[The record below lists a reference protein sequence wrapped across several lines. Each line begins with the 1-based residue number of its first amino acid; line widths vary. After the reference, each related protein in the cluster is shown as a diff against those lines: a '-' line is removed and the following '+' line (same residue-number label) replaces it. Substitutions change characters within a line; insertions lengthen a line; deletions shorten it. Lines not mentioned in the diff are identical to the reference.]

1 MTNHNNLNIGILSI
15 TFYYKY
21 YFNYLFLKCKK
32 FRYTGSNEQEREIFS
47 MKNSENDY
55 IQSLL
60 QILPGLL
67 TAFLVACLS
76 KFFAIWL
83 PSLGAATIAIL
94 LGIFLGNTFV
104 RGANLNRG
112 TKVAESKL
120 LEFSVVLLG
129 TTVTFQTIA
138 QIGLQGVAFI
148 LIQMS
153 LTIIFAYLI
162 GKKLAF
168 SDNMSLL
175 MAGGNAVCGSSA
187 IASIAPAIQADEEEK
202 GQIITLVNLL
212 GTVLMLTLP
221 ILSGII
227 YGTNLLAR
235 SALIGGTLQ
244 SVGQVVASANMVNE
258 NAVQLAML
266 FKIMRIVLL
275 VAVVYLFGRF
285 KQSKTAESEAELVKV
300 TKKSSALP
308 WYVVG
313 FFIACVFNSL
323 IHFPVVISET
333 AHFFSSWFEI
343 TALAAIGLRL
353 DFKKFFQEGKRFLI
367 YGLSVGTVQVVLAI
381 LLLALLQ
388 F

>member
-1 MTNHNNLNIGILSI
+1 
-15 TFYYKY
+15 
-21 YFNYLFLKCKK
+21 
-32 FRYTGSNEQEREIFS
+32 

-153 LTIIFAYLI
+153 LTIIFAYL
-162 GKKLAF
+162 
-168 SDNMSLL
+168 S
-175 MAGGNAVCGSSA
+175 GNAVCGSSA

-221 ILSGII
+221 ILSGIL

-285 KQSKTAESEAELVKV
+285 KQSKTAESEAELVEV

>member
-1 MTNHNNLNIGILSI
+1 M
-15 TFYYKY
+15 
-21 YFNYLFLKCKK
+21 
-32 FRYTGSNEQEREIFS
+32 
-47 MKNSENDY
+47 
-55 IQSLL
+55 
-60 QILPGLL
+60 
-67 TAFLVACLS
+67 
-76 KFFAIWL
+76 
-83 PSLGAATIAIL
+83 
-94 LGIFLGNTFV
+94 GNTFV

-162 GKKLAF
+162 GKTGF

-221 ILSGII
+221 ILSGIL

-285 KQSKTAESEAELVKV
+285 KQSKTAESEAELVEV
-300 TKKSSALP
+300 TKKQRPTL
-308 WYVVG
+308 V
-313 FFIACVFNSL
+313 C
-323 IHFPVVISET
+323 
-333 AHFFSSWFEI
+333 SWLFHC
-343 TALAAIGLRL
+343 LCL
-353 DFKKFFQEGKRFLI
+353 
-367 YGLSVGTVQVVLAI
+367 
-381 LLLALLQ
+381 
-388 F
+388 

>member
-1 MTNHNNLNIGILSI
+1 
-15 TFYYKY
+15 
-21 YFNYLFLKCKK
+21 
-32 FRYTGSNEQEREIFS
+32 
-47 MKNSENDY
+47 
-55 IQSLL
+55 
-60 QILPGLL
+60 
-67 TAFLVACLS
+67 
-76 KFFAIWL
+76 
-83 PSLGAATIAIL
+83 
-94 LGIFLGNTFV
+94 
-104 RGANLNRG
+104 
-112 TKVAESKL
+112 
-120 LEFSVVLLG
+120 
-129 TTVTFQTIA
+129 
-138 QIGLQGVAFI
+138 
-148 LIQMS
+148 
-153 LTIIFAYLI
+153 
-162 GKKLAF
+162 
-168 SDNMSLL
+168 MSLL

-221 ILSGII
+221 ILSGIL

-300 TKKSSALP
+300 TKKQRPTLVCSWL
-308 WYVVG
+308 
-313 FFIACVFNSL
+313 FIACVFNSL

-367 YGLSVGTVQVVLAI
+367 YGLSVGTVQFVLAI

>member
-1 MTNHNNLNIGILSI
+1 
-15 TFYYKY
+15 
-21 YFNYLFLKCKK
+21 
-32 FRYTGSNEQEREIFS
+32 

-55 IQSLL
+55 IQSLF

-76 KFFAIWL
+76 KFLAIWL

-129 TTVTFQTIA
+129 TTVTFQTIT

-221 ILSGII
+221 ILSGIL

-285 KQSKTAESEAELVKV
+285 KQSKTAESEAELVEV

>member
-1 MTNHNNLNIGILSI
+1 
-15 TFYYKY
+15 
-21 YFNYLFLKCKK
+21 
-32 FRYTGSNEQEREIFS
+32 
-47 MKNSENDY
+47 
-55 IQSLL
+55 
-60 QILPGLL
+60 
-67 TAFLVACLS
+67 
-76 KFFAIWL
+76 
-83 PSLGAATIAIL
+83 
-94 LGIFLGNTFV
+94 
-104 RGANLNRG
+104 
-112 TKVAESKL
+112 
-120 LEFSVVLLG
+120 
-129 TTVTFQTIA
+129 VTFQTIA

-221 ILSGII
+221 ILSGIL

-285 KQSKTAESEAELVKV
+285 KQSKTAESEAELVEV

>member
-1 MTNHNNLNIGILSI
+1 
-15 TFYYKY
+15 
-21 YFNYLFLKCKK
+21 
-32 FRYTGSNEQEREIFS
+32 
-47 MKNSENDY
+47 
-55 IQSLL
+55 
-60 QILPGLL
+60 
-67 TAFLVACLS
+67 
-76 KFFAIWL
+76 
-83 PSLGAATIAIL
+83 
-94 LGIFLGNTFV
+94 
-104 RGANLNRG
+104 
-112 TKVAESKL
+112 
-120 LEFSVVLLG
+120 
-129 TTVTFQTIA
+129 
-138 QIGLQGVAFI
+138 
-148 LIQMS
+148 
-153 LTIIFAYLI
+153 
-162 GKKLAF
+162 
-168 SDNMSLL
+168 
-175 MAGGNAVCGSSA
+175 
-187 IASIAPAIQADEEEK
+187 
-202 GQIITLVNLL
+202 
-212 GTVLMLTLP
+212 MLTLP
-221 ILSGII
+221 ILSGIL

-285 KQSKTAESEAELVKV
+285 KQSKTAESEAELVEV
-300 TKKSSALP
+300 TKKQCPTLVCSWL
-308 WYVVG
+308 
-313 FFIACVFNSL
+313 FIACVFNSL